1 MSDFLNMSDE
11 DFLNAGEP
19 HPQESLEESGSEV
32 EETTPPVEGE
42 ETPEEA
48 EPETTDHVDADE
60 DEDEDLEGEDETDT
74 MEGVD
79 DEEDEETEEEGSEE
93 PDEEEENSASTGS
106 ELERILQPFKANG
119 KEIQVKNVD
128 EAITLM
134 QMGANFT
141 KKMQSL
147 QPNLKML
154 KTLEKNDLLDE
165 GKLNYLIDLSR
176 KDPKAIA
183 KLVQESGF
191 DALEVDEDV
200 EYTPTDHQVSSQ
212 AMQLEQVLESIESTP
227 TYAKCIDLVGNQW
240 DEDSKQKLTQEPKFI
255 AELNEQMSLGIFD
268 KISAEVERAKMFG
281 GLSGLSDFDA
291 YRAVGKQM
299 YAAGQLTPQP
309 QTPIATTELKP
320 KDVARSKKRK
330 AAATPKPTRKTTK
343 KAEINPLAMSDEDF
357 LKINNLNV

>member
-19 HPQESLEESGSEV
+19 HREEILEESGSD
-32 EETTPPVEGE
+32 EEQLPPEEGE
-42 ETPEEA
+42 VTPEPEADTLDDEA
-48 EPETTDHVDADE
+48 EESDDE
-60 DEDEDLEGEDETDT
+60 DELDDTDT
-74 MEGVD
+74 TEGTDDVD
-79 DEEDEETEEEGSEE
+79 SEDQEEEEPEE
-93 PDEEEENSASTGS
+93 SDEEEEDPSSSTGS
-106 ELERILQPFKANG
+106 DLDRILQPFKANG

-212 AMQLEQVLESIESTP
+212 SLQLEQVLESIESTP

-240 DEDSKQKLTQEPKFI
+240 DEDSKQKLTQEPRFI

-268 KISAEVERAKMFG
+268 KINAEVERTKMFG
-281 GLSGLSDFDA
+281 GLSGLSDFEA
-291 YRAVGKQM
+291 YRAVGAQM
-299 YAAGQLTPQP
+299 YKDGQLNVEPAKP
-309 QTPIATTELKP
+309 VATTEIKP
-320 KDVARSKKRK
+320 KDAARSKKRK
-330 AAATPKPTRKTTK
+330 AAATPKPARKVTK
-343 KAEINPLAMSDEDF
+343 QAEINPLAMSDEDF

>member
-19 HPQESLEESGSEV
+19 HPEQSLEESGSEV
-32 EETTPPVEGE
+32 EETTPPEEGE
-42 ETPEEA
+42 DSLEEA
-48 EPETTDHVDADE
+48 EPETNDYDDADD
-60 DEDEDLEGEDETDT
+60 DEDVDDIDTTEDGDDDPEETDS
-74 MEGVD
+74 EE
-79 DEEDEETEEEGSEE
+79 EEDSEESDETEE
-93 PDEEEENSASTGS
+93 DSASTGS
-106 ELERILQPFKANG
+106 DLERILQPFKANG

-200 EYTPTDHQVSSQ
+200 EYTPTNHQVSPQ
-212 AMQLEQVLESIESTP
+212 ALQLEEVLESIESTP

-240 DEDSKQKLTQEPKFI
+240 DEDSKQKLTGEPSFI

-268 KISAEVERAKMFG
+268 KINAEVERAKMFG
-281 GLSGLSDFDA
+281 GLAGLSDFDA

-299 YAAGQLTPQP
+299 YAAGQLNPVP

-320 KDVARSKKRK
+320 KDAVRSKKRK
-330 AAATPKPTRKTTK
+330 AAATPKPARNVTQQAK
-343 KAEINPLAMSDEDF
+343 INPLAMSDEDF